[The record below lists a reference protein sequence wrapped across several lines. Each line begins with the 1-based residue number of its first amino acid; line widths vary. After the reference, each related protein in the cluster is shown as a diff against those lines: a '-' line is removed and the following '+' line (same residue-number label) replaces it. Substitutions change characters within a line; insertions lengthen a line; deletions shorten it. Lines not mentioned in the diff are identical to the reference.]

1 MEHQGYDVQDVLVH
15 QDNESAIL
23 LETNGRKSAGKSSRH
38 IKIKYFL
45 VAGSIKAKEMRVLHC
60 PIEDMI
66 ADFYTKPLQGALFIK
81 HRNSM
86 LGIDPKHISKY
97 MKAHTEYIA
106 SLSG

>member
-1 MEHQGYDVQDVLVH
+1 MK
-15 QDNESAIL
+15 
-23 LETNGRKSAGKSSRH
+23 TNGRKSTGKSSRH

-45 VAGSIKAKEMRVLHC
+45 VADSINAKEFKVLHC
-60 PIEDMI
+60 PTEDMI
-66 ADFYTKPLQGALFIK
+66 ADFYIKSLQGALFVK

-97 MKAHTEYIA
+97 MKAHIEYIA

>member
-45 VAGSIKAKEMRVLHC
+45 VAGSIKANEMRVLHC

-66 ADFYTKPLQGALFIK
+66 ADFYTKPLQGALFVK

-86 LGIDPKHISKY
+86 LGIDPKHISRY

-106 SLSG
+106 SLSA